1 MNLKNFVAMF
11 GFDEETK
18 ENPIKFRV
26 SDSYIAGSVINM
38 ILYILTFFKMWDPTS
53 ASGNWKA

>member
-38 ILYILTFFKMWDPTS
+38 ILCILTFFKMWDPTS
-53 ASGNWKA
+53 ASGN

>member
-53 ASGNWKA
+53 ASGN